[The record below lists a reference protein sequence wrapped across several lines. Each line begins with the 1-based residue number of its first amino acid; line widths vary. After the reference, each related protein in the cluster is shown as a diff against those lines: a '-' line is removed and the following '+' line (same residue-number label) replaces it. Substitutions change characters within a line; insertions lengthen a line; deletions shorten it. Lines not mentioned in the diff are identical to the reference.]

1 MLEFVLN
8 KNEFVKCRKDFI
20 SREIF
25 FWTFFEIIGAIF
37 VFLMTMVFIK
47 ASKDLNNS
55 FYFVTLLAWFVFSI
69 VCNIKNKRI
78 IECNIEEKV
87 KFLESKDMFG
97 NCKIE
102 VLSNGIRIEYNEGAV
117 ERIYPWKIIRE
128 VFSFKEN
135 IYLFISSI
143 DYVSIPKGAF
153 KNKEERISF
162 LNKISSDRNN
172 VRERI
177 LSIIG
182 LA

>member
-47 ASKDLNNS
+47 ASKNLNNS
-55 FYFVTLLAWFVFSI
+55 FYVVTLLAWFIFSI

-78 IECNIEEKV
+78 IERDIEEKV
-87 KFLESKDMFG
+87 RFLENKNMFG
-97 NCKIE
+97 NCKVEI
-102 VLSNGIRIEYNEGAV
+102 LSNGIRIVYNGGAV

-135 IYLFISSI
+135 IYIFISSI

-172 VRERI
+172 VIERI
-177 LSIIG
+177 LYSIG